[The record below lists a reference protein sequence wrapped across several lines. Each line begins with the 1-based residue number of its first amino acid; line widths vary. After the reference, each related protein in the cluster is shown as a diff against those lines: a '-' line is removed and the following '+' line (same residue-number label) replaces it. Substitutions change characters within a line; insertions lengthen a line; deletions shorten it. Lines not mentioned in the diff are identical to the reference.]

1 MRRFF
6 LKTCR
11 DYGKEKFGRVTDRE
25 GFKEVFVLLEIC
37 QGFFSPKY
45 SQKWSPLLCSI
56 NNVVPS

>member
-11 DYGKEKFGRVTDRE
+11 DYGKEKLGRVTDRE

-37 QGFFSPKY
+37 R
-45 SQKWSPLLCSI
+45 
-56 NNVVPS
+56 

>member
-37 QGFFSPKY
+37 R
-45 SQKWSPLLCSI
+45 
-56 NNVVPS
+56 